1 MYTCIYAWMD
11 ERMESSLEST
21 HMSLAVSWLTDIRT
35 YIYTYL
41 HTCTLTYLLS
51 YIYTPVPPL
60 PRCHVLQVPDPNP
73 ELHPTTA
80 QGRRVANQWRLK
92 STFKGHKDNWI
103 EAKTEGN
110 MLHDKG
116 LCSLPSRATDEEVAS
131 TQYDLRTGEIW
142 LAARHPTN
150 WGLETLDIIDHLV

>member
-1 MYTCIYAWMD
+1 MFVYVCFSNTSIYECMCACIHVSMHGWMNAWSPA
-11 ERMESSLEST
+11 SSLLT
-21 HMSLAVSWLTDIRT
+21 CRWLCLDLQTYVHT
-35 YIYTYL
+35 YILIYILAHL
-41 HTCTLTYLLS
+41 HTYLLS

-131 TQYDLRTGEIW
+131 TQYDLRTGEI
-142 LAARHPTN
+142 
-150 WGLETLDIIDHLV
+150 